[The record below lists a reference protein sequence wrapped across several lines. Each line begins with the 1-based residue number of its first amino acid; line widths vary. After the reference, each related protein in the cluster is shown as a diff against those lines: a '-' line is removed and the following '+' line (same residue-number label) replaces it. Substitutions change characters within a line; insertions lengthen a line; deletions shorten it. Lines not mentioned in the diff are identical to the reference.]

1 MEEKSFKKHGV
12 SLNVV
17 GFPYCSDL
25 AGCVD
30 EFLAGALGH
39 SLTICPQPSNPADK
53 TAIRAFDWQG
63 RHVGY
68 VAHYCKPAAWALLR
82 GSGRS
87 RLKGKVVK
95 ADIEHHCLT
104 IECTVKTV
112 GEPVADIYA
121 ADEFTS
127 WQYGGPVMPLSDELD
142 RLEYMMGEIDERLDC
157 CDAWSEE
164 DLTDFIALSGR
175 FSSLSQCDIS
185 GEMSDYRRRLTLRL
199 EDARHGQL
207 RALAEEMRRSFGRSG
222 REAAGGSVLSYW
234 TEVLMHSEGVA
245 QMMVHRDEYDVD
257 KVVRELAMFPESMYS
272 EWCENRS
279 HFVSKMLY
287 LHIPREVLWRFLSGI
302 VFVETMKGRRS
313 TERHAAEQRAAE
325 RARELTGERN
335 ASQEKR
341 NIILTGEHAVYYE
354 KTKENE

>member
-112 GEPVADIYA
+112 GEIVIEGEGDPEIDAIVKARAEAKKAKNWPEADRIR
-121 ADEFTS
+121 
-127 WQYGGPVMPLSDELD
+127 DELKA
-142 RLEYMMGEIDERLDC
+142 RGIEVIDT
-157 CDAWSEE
+157 AQGAKW
-164 DLTDFIALSGR
+164 
-175 FSSLSQCDIS
+175 
-185 GEMSDYRRRLTLRL
+185 RR
-199 EDARHGQL
+199 
-207 RALAEEMRRSFGRSG
+207 
-222 REAAGGSVLSYW
+222 
-234 TEVLMHSEGVA
+234 
-245 QMMVHRDEYDVD
+245 
-257 KVVRELAMFPESMYS
+257 
-272 EWCENRS
+272 
-279 HFVSKMLY
+279 
-287 LHIPREVLWRFLSGI
+287 I
-302 VFVETMKGRRS
+302 
-313 TERHAAEQRAAE
+313 
-325 RARELTGERN
+325 
-335 ASQEKR
+335 
-341 NIILTGEHAVYYE
+341 
-354 KTKENE
+354 